1 MPEKRLLPLVLC
13 SYYRKHIEELEK
25 VQVRV
30 TSRIKGLSGLEL
42 CGEVKKISLKFIRR
56 EQI

>member
-1 MPEKRLLPLVLC
+1 M
-13 SYYRKHIEELEK
+13 
-25 VQVRV
+25 RV

-42 CGEVKKISLKFIRR
+42 CGEVKKIGLKFIRR

>member
-42 CGEVKKISLKFIRR
+42 CGEFKKISLKFIRR